1 MTSGGRRLNPPPGWP
16 PVPAGWQPPAGWTP
30 PADWPPVPEGWSLW
44 TDGGE
49 PTTGATAGVTVPD
62 GPGPDLAVVG
72 SDEPGQSDSPPL
84 AATPEEAD
92 TASVA
97 TRLEEE
103 NTSLRRRLVL
113 AEQEARDAESAQP
126 ASTIELND
134 EQVLQEVGIYRYHHP
149 LEDATA
155 YLPRLKDVEGRSAAL
170 VRDGQAIEKSNLF
183 TYDNSL
189 AKGRKMSDDLA
200 KLMLRAYNAEAENSI
215 RTLKLGNVHTAK
227 KRLEA
232 SRAAIAKLGSMM
244 AMHISDTYHHL
255 RLEEIELTA
264 DWLMKKQEEKEE
276 QREERARLREEA
288 RVERELK
295 EQRAQLDKE
304 RTLLMQTIGQLQASG
319 SSDAD
324 LEMRLAA
331 IDQAIVDNDYR
342 AANIRAGYVYVI
354 SNRGAFGEGVVKI
367 GLTRRLEPADRVH
380 ELGGASV
387 PFRFDIH
394 TIYFS
399 EDAVTLETEL
409 HRHFAHRAVN
419 QANSR
424 KEFFFATPGEVRDVL
439 ASKVGNLLEF
449 KDSADATEFFQSV
462 GRWPSSHRPLTAA
475 TPAELG
481 RVAEVEH

>member
-1 MTSGGRRLNPPPGWP
+1 MSGDERRFNPPPGWP
-16 PVPAGWQPPAGWTP
+16 PVPSGWKPPAGWVP
-30 PADWPPVPEGWSLW
+30 PVDWPPVPDGWQLWLDEVTPASEPVGVAPVATSPIFESLAPERLS
-44 TDGGE
+44 E
-49 PTTGATAGVTVPD
+49 PESPNDPPATNGSAPSDLVATLLAEKA
-62 GPGPDLAVVG
+62 DLAR
-72 SDEPGQSDSPPL
+72 Q
-84 AATPEEAD
+84 
-92 TASVA
+92 
-97 TRLEEE
+97 
-103 NTSLRRRLVL
+103 L
-113 AEQEARDAESAQP
+113 AESRQTADLRVAEQAAAKSVNSA
-126 ASTIELND
+126 TVELDD

-155 YLPRLKDVEGRSAAL
+155 YLPRLKDVEARSAAL

-183 TYDNSL
+183 TFDNSL

-232 SRAAIAKLGSMM
+232 SRAAIVKLGSMM
-244 AMHISDTYHHL
+244 AMHISDAYHGL
-255 RLEEIELTA
+255 RIEEIELTA
-264 DWLMKKQEEKEE
+264 DWLMKKQEEKEV

-319 SSDAD
+319 TPDAD
-324 LEMRLAA
+324 LELRLAA

-409 HRHFAHRAVN
+409 HRHFATRALN
-419 QANSR
+419 QTNSR
-424 KEFFFATPGEVRDVL
+424 KEFFFATPAEVRDVL

-449 KDSADATEFFQSV
+449 KDTADATEFFQSV
-462 GRWPSSHRPLTAA
+462 GRWPARVQTPSGR
-475 TPAELG
+475 TPAT
-481 RVAEVEH
+481 